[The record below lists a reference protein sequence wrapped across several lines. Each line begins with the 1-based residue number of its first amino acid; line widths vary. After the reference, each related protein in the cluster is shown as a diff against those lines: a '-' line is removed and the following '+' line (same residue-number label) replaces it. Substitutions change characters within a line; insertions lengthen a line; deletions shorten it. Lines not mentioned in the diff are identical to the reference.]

1 MVDNINLNKISPLLS
16 STERV
21 KSVDRRQRNDQ
32 QPPFKGA
39 LQDKQKRKKKKK
51 KGRDGTLSESTSVKD
66 RPHPSARAAER
77 HQKKETESPPDQSKK
92 IIDIRV

>member
-21 KSVDRRQRNDQ
+21 KSVDRRQRKDQ

-51 KGRDGTLSESTSVKD
+51 KGQDETLSESTSVKD
-66 RPHPSARAAER
+66 RPHPSARAVER
-77 HQKKETESPPDQSKK
+77 RKKKETESPPDQSKK

>member
-16 STERV
+16 STERI
-21 KSVDRRQRNDQ
+21 KRVDRKSDNRQ

-39 LQDKQKRKKKKK
+39 QQGKQKKKKK
-51 KGRDGTLSESTSVKD
+51 KKEGEDGILSEPGSSKD
-66 RPHPSARAAER
+66 SPRYDRLAVTD
-77 HQKKETESPPDQSKK
+77 HQEKETDPQASQSKK